1 MTEQAQ
7 DPITMFCSAEQ
18 AQDPMGM
25 FTSAANHA
33 DQLVREAYEAIVMV
47 RDAYEA
53 TAPGRGRDGRAATTA
68 CAIAVV
74 NAARELSDALWTV
87 VEATKENAEVMER

>member
-1 MTEQAQ
+1 MTEQTQ
-7 DPITMFCSAEQ
+7 DPLT
-18 AQDPMGM
+18 M

-33 DQLVREAYEAIVMV
+33 DQLLLKAHEAIVMVREAYEA
-47 RDAYEA
+47 
-53 TAPGRGRDGRAATTA
+53 TGPGYGRDGRAETIASAVAT
-68 CAIAVV
+68 V